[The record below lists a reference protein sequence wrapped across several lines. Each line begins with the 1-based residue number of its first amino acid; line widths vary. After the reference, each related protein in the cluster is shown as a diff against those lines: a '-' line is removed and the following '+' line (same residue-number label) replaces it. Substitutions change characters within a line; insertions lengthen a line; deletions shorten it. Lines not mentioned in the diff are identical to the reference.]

1 MRKEWLARSG
11 DTLLNSYGMLFFS
24 NDRRFAA
31 LILAVSFLNPYAGI
45 GGLTALCLSIL
56 SARMMGFGAEQLRTG
71 LHTYSALLVGLGM
84 GSFYELGTGFWVLL
98 AVAALLSTLLSAVL
112 IGWLGRLRLPALSLG
127 FILTM
132 WLVILTAG
140 RSPAVNLTERN
151 IYWLNEMYASGGSGL
166 LRIVQALDKVE
177 MPGYLSGFLRS
188 MSAILFQD
196 NLLAGALL
204 SAGLLIHSRISTTL
218 MVVGYASALC
228 FTTAMGGFAPGI
240 NYYNLGTNFM
250 LASSAIGGFYLIP
263 SARSYLWTLALV
275 PITHLLVV
283 GLWRVTGVW
292 GLPVYSLPFCLTV
305 LVFLYTLQLTAS
317 RRSLVPTPVQ
327 FYRPEENLYRYASGR
342 DRLLHQH
349 YLTPLQLPFLGEW
362 TVGQGYHGDRTHKG
376 EWAHA
381 LDFDIRDGVGR
392 TYREPGAEPADYH
405 CHGKPVTS
413 PGDGIV
419 VSVTD
424 HVADNPIGRS
434 NTRENW
440 GNTIVIRHAEGLYT
454 KLSHLLKGSV
464 RVAKGDLVRRGD
476 IIAACGSSGRSPEPH
491 LHFQAQA
498 TPHIGSRTMPYPF
511 ARYLE
516 QDGGRLRLRSFS
528 VPSAGARVSHPVP
541 DTLMREAFSL
551 QPGQR
556 ISVCSDDRVEEWE
569 VCTSPWNESYIRT
582 VNGHGFA
589 YFLYDGM
596 VFCFTNFFG
605 SCDSLLHHFYRAA
618 YKVLL
623 STDRPVTVED
633 GFPVTDMRVSY
644 LRWVQDLIAPLHLF
658 VRMEYASETRGQG
671 MPGAM
676 NATVHA
682 EGRTRVLG
690 RVRDPYRASVTLKD
704 GRIAGFEI
712 QYGNQSSIRAT
723 CEP

>member
-1 MRKEWLARSG
+1 
-11 DTLLNSYGMLFFS
+11 
-24 NDRRFAA
+24 
-31 LILAVSFLNPYAGI
+31 
-45 GGLTALCLSIL
+45 
-56 SARMMGFGAEQLRTG
+56 
-71 LHTYSALLVGLGM
+71 
-84 GSFYELGTGFWVLL
+84 
-98 AVAALLSTLLSAVL
+98 
-112 IGWLGRLRLPALSLG
+112 
-127 FILTM
+127 
-132 WLVILTAG
+132 
-140 RSPAVNLTERN
+140 
-151 IYWLNEMYASGGSGL
+151 
-166 LRIVQALDKVE
+166 
-177 MPGYLSGFLRS
+177 
-188 MSAILFQD
+188 
-196 NLLAGALL
+196 
-204 SAGLLIHSRISTTL
+204 
-218 MVVGYASALC
+218 
-228 FTTAMGGFAPGI
+228 
-240 NYYNLGTNFM
+240 
-250 LASSAIGGFYLIP
+250 
-263 SARSYLWTLALV
+263 
-275 PITHLLVV
+275 
-283 GLWRVTGVW
+283 
-292 GLPVYSLPFCLTV
+292 
-305 LVFLYTLQLTAS
+305 
-317 RRSLVPTPVQ
+317 VPTPVQ
-327 FYRPEENLYRYASGR
+327 FYSPEENLYRYASGR

-349 YLTPLQLPFLGEW
+349 FLTPLQLPFLGEW
-362 TVGQGYHGDRTHKG
+362 TVGQGHHGDRTHKG

-381 LDFDIRDGVGR
+381 LDFDIRDGAGR

-464 RVAKGDLVRRGD
+464 RVAQGDLVRRGD

-498 TPHIGSRTMPYPF
+498 TPHVGSRTMPYPF
-511 ARYLE
+511 SRYLE
-516 QDGGRLRLRSFS
+516 QDGGRLQLRSFS

-541 DTLMREAFSL
+541 DTLMRDAFWL

-556 ISVCSDDRVEEWE
+556 ISVRSDDRVEEWE

-582 VNGHGFA
+582 VNGRGFA

-605 SCDSLLHHFYRAA
+605 SRDSLLHHFYRAA

-623 STDRPVTVED
+623 SSDRPVTVED

-644 LRWVQDLIAPLHLF
+644 LRWVQDLIAPFHLF

-676 NATVHA
+676 NATLHA

-690 RVRDPYRASVTLKD
+690 RVRDPYRASVSLKD

-712 QYGNQSSIRAT
+712 QYGDRPSIRAI